1 MGYQESFLFCKTKK
15 DVTNLCRVLNKA
27 QDELDAYGVYP
38 FFVGKYNKPIHINNF
53 FNDDIHEHSKK
64 GYFVWWGGERHPIQS
79 GDWLYDFMCENF
91 GYDYAAFHCIFVEY
105 VEEVD
110 AMLSDIDQRKT
121 DVIQKNDFSDMVVLK
136 ESELIDLNLIKKL

>member
-1 MGYQESFLFCKTKK
+1 
-15 DVTNLCRVLNKA
+15 
-27 QDELDAYGVYP
+27 
-38 FFVGKYNKPIHINNF
+38 
-53 FNDDIHEHSKK
+53 
-64 GYFVWWGGERHPIQS
+64 
-79 GDWLYDFMCENF
+79 MCENF

-121 DVIQKNDFSDMVVLK
+121 DVIQKNDFGDMVVLK